1 MGAAFFL
8 GWEFSL
14 ILLCFIP
21 IMATT
26 GAVHGAALKTGMI
39 DTMKAYA

>member
-1 MGAAFFL
+1 M

-21 IMATT
+21 LMA
-26 GAVHGAALKTGMI
+26 GAGLIYGKAAKGGMI
-39 DTMKAYA
+39 DKMKAYG